1 MSREVDER
9 IVSLQFDNSRF
20 ERNVKTTMSTLDKL
34 KAKLNFNSMKS
45 FENIEAASSKV
56 KFEGFH
62 KAFDLLGNKT
72 AWLETTAVTAM
83 VNIENTALRAG
94 KNMIESLTIKPVKMG
109 FDEYELKMNSVQ
121 TIMSSTGE
129 SIETVN
135 KYLDELNT
143 YSDRTIYSF
152 SDMTTNIGKFT
163 NAGVKLED
171 AVAAMKGISNEAAI
185 SGANA
190 NEASRAMYN
199 LAQSLSMGYVQYID
213 WKSIENANMATVDF
227 KQNLANMAVA
237 MGTVT
242 KVGDDL
248 YQVGDK
254 TYNLQALFKD
264 GMKDMWLTS
273 EVLVEQLK
281 QYADEET
288 ELGRRAYAA
297 AEDIKTFSQMW
308 DTLAES
314 AQSGW
319 AQTWQLIV
327 GDLTEAKTM
336 LKRIAAPLDSLIQNT
351 ANLRN
356 VVIGGAFTNGFDK
369 IKDVVEDAGL
379 STTEFEDKL
388 IRKARVEGVAI
399 DMLINEYGDLKNAIS
414 AGGIPK
420 DVLTSVLDE
429 MTASVANTGATFE
442 NETAKLEAFQKVVD
456 EVWRGDWS
464 NNYDET
470 REREKLLTD
479 AGYDFAAVQELVN
492 KSQNGYR
499 LTLEDLTSEQMRN
512 IGFTEDQVKAVSE
525 LQLAMK
531 NENGE
536 VGQLIEQMSRPNAR
550 FLLLDSIRSVFESL
564 KNVVGGIQDA
574 FTEVFGAK
582 TSNGIWSIINAI
594 HSLLTALEVTKEG
607 SDGIRKA
614 FATMFYI
621 VDMLTMGV
629 TSTIQFFGKVITKVF
644 KGTSKESKSM
654 GNGIYE
660 LVKHM
665 HDLSQSFHPLEQI
678 FKKIEPILQRANNS
692 INKFVQFIIDKK
704 DVAVNFIAGFNKGL
718 EDKVTSV
725 YNVITKIFTGV
736 LDLIC
741 KIFGIHSPSKEM
753 YDIAVYIGEGFINGI
768 KAISGK
774 VLAAIKAL
782 FGAAS
787 PDSVMGSITNSLAG
801 SGMQTKLRNSYSD
814 AAKLLTR
821 EQTKSLKDLEASTK
835 SVNRSKVGD
844 RIDSL
849 RDTMS
854 TIFKKV
860 SDLVKGIDVGSLM
873 ALGIMGSILKTVKSL
888 GKTTE
893 KVISPINTITT
904 NLGKMFGKVTDFITE
919 AGMTMQSARK
929 YLKSKSFE
937 AVAKGM
943 LYIAGSMLIVVVA
956 MKMLNNVS
964 WESIFKG
971 VVILGALAL
980 LVSALSKFSVNAA
993 NAKDALAS
1001 VISSGTLDL
1010 IAGALI
1016 GITICIA
1023 ALMLMFHFDTNAT
1036 LAACG
1041 AVIVILAVMVG
1052 VVGAMGTLAKMTSLK
1067 DMAKVGFLFLAVSTS
1082 LAIIAASLFLL
1093 SLITPERL
1101 AKMAAIML
1109 GCITLMGLIALV
1121 TKDSKT
1127 SIGTG
1132 VMMIGFAASM
1142 LLVALAMKMLG
1153 MVTPEELVKGLA
1165 VIIALGLVFS
1175 VMSLFAKS
1183 YTQFESTAD
1192 KKLFNRKATGGGGL
1206 MFLSFAVAMLV
1217 FAAAIK
1223 LIGQFSEE
1231 EILKGVAVIAALT
1244 VCVSVMLLA
1253 SRAVANQN
1261 KLTTSALF
1269 LAMAVSVGIMAV
1281 IAMILGSINK
1291 EKALQGV
1298 AAIIAICLSF
1308 SVMLLALKGIKGTS
1322 LKVLKTLTACIA
1334 ILAVACLALG
1344 VMKTEHALAAASSLA
1359 IIMGAMSVLFFIV
1372 GKMKV
1377 NGGTIGVLLS
1387 MTMLLAVMAG
1397 AVVVLTKIG
1406 NPAEALKAAGS
1417 LAAIMIGIGAVVIAA
1432 GKFGPKGV
1440 KEVASAIVV
1449 LAGLT
1454 AVTAAL
1460 AYIFYQLK
1468 DIDGDMMLKQSL
1480 AIVAVLGALGL
1491 VAIACGVVGKF
1502 GKAAIKG
1509 VGVIDA
1515 LFGSIVLLA
1524 EGALWTAVKLMKA
1537 LEPDFEI
1544 IGKMFSNLGE
1554 NLKPIAECSSMM
1566 NAESLDAISAFF
1578 GTIAKLA
1585 EISIKDNAGKM
1596 ATNVKEFCEVLP
1608 DIAESMVTFS
1618 TLLAE
1623 GNFNS
1628 EMVNAAAGCGQ
1639 MLARLESSL
1648 PRSGGKIEE
1657 WIGKRQSMAVFNANI
1672 VAFAGAIVAFSQ
1684 VITEGGGVDYEAA
1697 ESAAN
1702 AGLAIAKLES
1712 SLPREG
1718 GTIEEWIGKRQNMDT
1733 YLANMVKFGTAIK
1746 SFATVVCSGE
1756 GIDYETAEN
1765 AANAGLAIAK
1775 LEAALPR
1782 EGGRIDEWIGE
1793 RQNFDS
1799 YCSNLVQFA
1808 VEIKNFAGV
1817 LARGGD
1823 LDYSVAETAANAGLA
1838 IANLEAK
1845 LPRNG
1850 GKIDEWIGKRENMAT
1865 FGLNMQLFG
1874 AAVISFSDAVK
1885 GAEIDEDAV
1894 KTAAKCGELIANLET
1909 GLAKHGG
1916 VVQDIFGDTDLSSFS
1931 TDMSDFGKGI
1941 AGYAE
1946 ATKDMSIDQTAVS
1959 NAVTAAEAIA
1969 GLEGVLETHDGLIQ
1983 NLFGDTDLTKFSTGI
1998 TNFGSAIKSF
2008 NDAVKDTTTEDL
2020 GKMSTSV
2027 TEVNKFSDALDVKKM
2042 EKISDVKTAVFTNM
2056 TDNLVAFGTSIG
2068 TFNETL
2074 KSVNTK
2080 SFDEAITSFVKL
2092 IDATANIKKNTFKGL
2107 GSFGDELG
2115 KISGEG
2121 IDKFVDV
2128 FTNSDMKADK
2138 AMKAFSE
2145 ALTTNANEHKEEWQL
2160 IGNHIMNNI
2169 NQGIKSKSATPVVS
2183 VGKILSDLT
2192 TTLDNRYD
2200 AFYQSGRFLV
2210 NGFAKGID
2218 DNISVATNAAT
2229 SLGKQSLN
2237 ALNVSLDEHS
2247 PSKETYKTGTF
2258 AVLGLVNALNAG
2270 ARNAELAAT
2279 GVGEATKE
2287 GMNNAINNILSS
2299 MDEIDTTPVIAPVLD
2314 LDQVNNGV
2322 ISLNRMLSSTTPEL
2336 NARLNTITK
2345 SMGSQYDR
2353 NDPVVDAINKMSG
2366 PSTVTNNYIDGIT
2379 YDDGSNINNAVET
2392 LINATLVGRRV

>member
-34 KAKLNFNSMKS
+34 KDKLNFNSMKS

-94 KNMIESLTIKPVKMG
+94 KNMVEALTIKPIKMG

-152 SDMTTNIGKFT
+152 SDMTQNIGKFT
-163 NAGVKLED
+163 NAGVKLDD

-237 MGTVT
+237 MGTIT
-242 KVGDDL
+242 QVGDDL

-264 GMKDMWLTS
+264 AMKDMWLTS
-273 EVLVEQLK
+273 DVLIEQLK

-319 AQTWQLIV
+319 AATWQIVV

-388 IRKARVEGVAI
+388 IRKARIEGVAI
-399 DMLINEYGDLKNAIS
+399 DTLIKEYGDLKNAIS

-420 DVLTSVLDE
+420 DVLTSVLDD
-429 MTASVANTGATFE
+429 MTKSVANTGRTFKD
-442 NETAKLEAFQKVVD
+442 ETEKLEHFQKVVD
-456 EVWRGDWS
+456 EVWAGDWS
-464 NNYDET
+464 NNYDEM
-470 REREKLLTD
+470 RERERLLTEAKYD
-479 AGYDFAAVQELVN
+479 AAAVQELVN

-499 LTLEDLTSEQMRN
+499 LTLEDLNSEQMRA

-531 NENGE
+531 SENGE
-536 VGQLIEQMSRPNAR
+536 VAQLIEQMSRPNAR

-574 FTEVFGAK
+574 FVEVFGTK

-594 HSLLTALEVTKEG
+594 HSLVTALEVTKEG

-629 TSTIQFFGKVITKVF
+629 TGTIQFFGKVITKVF
-644 KGTSKESKSM
+644 KGTTKESKSM

-678 FKKIEPILQRANNS
+678 FKKIEPMLQRANNA
-692 INKFVQFIIDKK
+692 INKFVRAIIDKK
-704 DVAVNFIAGFNKGL
+704 NIAVNFIAGFNKGL
-718 EDKVTSV
+718 EDKATSI
-725 YNVITKIFTGV
+725 YNVITKVFSTV
-736 LDLIC
+736 LDIVC
-741 KIFGIHSPSKEM
+741 SIFGIHSPSKEM
-753 YDIAVYIGEGFINGI
+753 YDIAIYIGEGFINGI
-768 KAISGK
+768 KAIKDK
-774 VLAAIKAL
+774 VINAIKTL

-787 PDSVMGSITNSLAG
+787 ADSVMGTITSSLNNDKTATQIKMHYADAGKLISKSQAKSIEELNQYVS
-801 SGMQTKLRNSYSD
+801 
-814 AAKLLTR
+814 
-821 EQTKSLKDLEASTK
+821 
-835 SVNRSKVGD
+835 SVNRSNTKDNIESLGD
-844 RIDSL
+844 K
-849 RDTMS
+849 MKE
-854 TIFKKV
+854 IFDKFK
-860 SDLVKGIDVGSLM
+860 DLVKEIDLGSLM
-873 ALGIMGSILKTVKSL
+873 ALGIMGGILKTVKEL
-888 GKTTE
+888 GKTTD
-893 KVISPINTITT
+893 KVISPVNTITK
-904 NLGKMFGKVTDFITE
+904 NLGKMFGKVTDFIAE
-919 AGMTMQSARK
+919 AGMTMESARK

-937 AVAKGM
+937 AVAKGL
-943 LYIAGSMLIVVVA
+943 LYIAASMLIVVVA
-956 MKMLNNVS
+956 MKMLNKVS
-964 WESIFKG
+964 WESIAKG
-971 VVILGALAL
+971 VVILGALAI
-980 LVSALSKFSVNAA
+980 LVTALTKFSVNAA
-993 NAKDALAS
+993 NAKDALAA

-1010 IAGALI
+1010 IAAALI
-1016 GITICIA
+1016 AITICIA

-1041 AVIVILAVMVG
+1041 AIIVILAVMVG
-1052 VVGAMGTLAKMTSLK
+1052 VVAAMGALAKTSSLK
-1067 DMAKVGFLFLAVSTS
+1067 DMAKVGFLFIAISTS

-1101 AKMAAIML
+1101 AKMGAIML
-1109 GCITLMGLIALV
+1109 GCVALMGLIALV
-1121 TKDSKT
+1121 TKNSKT

-1153 MVTPEELVKGLA
+1153 TVTPEELVKGLA
-1165 VIIALGLVFS
+1165 VILVLGVVFS
-1175 VMSLFAKS
+1175 VMSIFARSFTK
-1183 YTQFESTAD
+1183 FEDSGN
-1192 KKLFNRKATGGGGL
+1192 KKLFKRNATGGGGT
-1206 MFLSFAVAMLV
+1206 MFMAFALSMLI

-1223 LIGQFSEE
+1223 MIGQFSED
-1231 EILKGVAVIAALT
+1231 EILKGVAVIAAIT
-1244 VCVSVMLLA
+1244 VCMSVMLLA
-1253 SRAVANQN
+1253 AKAVGKQN
-1261 KLTTSALF
+1261 KLSTAALF
-1269 LAMAVSVGIMAV
+1269 VAMAISVGIMAG

-1298 AAIIAICLSF
+1298 AAIVAICLSF
-1308 SVMLLALKGIKGTS
+1308 SVMLLALKGIKATS

-1334 ILAVACLALG
+1334 ILAIACLALG
-1344 VMKTEHALAAASSLA
+1344 VMKTDHALAAASSLA
-1359 IIMGAMSVLFFIV
+1359 IIMGAMSVLFFVV

-1377 NGGTIGVLLS
+1377 NAGTVGTLIAMTVLL
-1387 MTMLLAVMAG
+1387 AAMAG

-1406 NPAEALKAAGS
+1406 NPSEAIKAATS
-1417 LAAIMIGIGAVVIAA
+1417 LATIMLGIGAVVLAA
-1432 GKFGPKGV
+1432 GKFGPKGI
-1440 KEVASAIVV
+1440 KEVASAIIV
-1449 LAGLT
+1449 LAGVT
-1454 AVTAAL
+1454 AVVAAL
-1460 AYIFYQLK
+1460 AYIFYQLR
-1468 DIDGDMMLKQSL
+1468 DVDGDTMLKQSL
-1480 AIVAVLGALGL
+1480 GIVAVLGALAL

-1502 GKAAIKG
+1502 GSAAIKG

-1515 LFGSIVLLA
+1515 LFASIIVLA
-1524 EGALWTAVKLMKA
+1524 EGALWTAVKLLKV

-1544 IGKMFSNLGE
+1544 IGGMFSNLGE
-1554 NLKPIAECSSMM
+1554 NLKPIAESSSMM
-1566 NAESLDAISAFF
+1566 NAESLNAITAFF
-1578 GTIAKLA
+1578 STIAKLA

-1596 ATNVKEFCEVLP
+1596 ARNVEEFCEVLP
-1608 DIAESMVTFS
+1608 EIAESMVTFS
-1618 TLLAE
+1618 TLLSE

-1639 MLARLESSL
+1639 MLARLENSL

-1657 WIGKRQSMAVFNANI
+1657 WIGKRQSMHTFTENI
-1672 VAFAGAIVAFSQ
+1672 ASFAEAIVAFSQ
-1684 VITEGGGVDYEAA
+1684 VITSGGGVDYEAA

-1702 AGLAIAKLES
+1702 AGLAIAKLEKA
-1712 SLPREG
+1712 LPREG

-1733 YLANMVKFGTAIK
+1733 YLANMVKFGMAIK
-1746 SFATVVCSGE
+1746 GFAEVVCSGE

-1775 LEAALPR
+1775 LEGALPR
-1782 EGGRIDEWIGE
+1782 EGGKIDEWIGE
-1793 RQNFDS
+1793 RQNFDE
-1799 YCSNLVQFA
+1799 YCFNLVRFA
-1808 VEIKNFAGV
+1808 VHIKNFASV
-1817 LARGGD
+1817 LAAGGD

-1838 IANLEAK
+1838 IASLESK

-1850 GKIDEWIGKRENMAT
+1850 GKIDEWIGKRENMAA
-1865 FGLNMQLFG
+1865 FGLNMQLFAG
-1874 AAVISFSDAVK
+1874 AIIAFSDTVK

-1931 TDMSDFGKGI
+1931 SDMTDFGKGI

-1946 ATKDMSIDQTAVS
+1946 ATKNMSIDQSAVS

-1969 GLEGVLETHDGLIQ
+1969 GLEGVLESHDGLIQ
-1983 NLFGDTDLTKFSTGI
+1983 NLFGDTDLSKFSTGI
-1998 TNFGSAIKSF
+1998 SNFGTAIKSF
-2008 NDAVKDTTTEDL
+2008 NDAVKGTSTDDL

-2027 TEVNKFSDALDVKKM
+2027 NEVNKFSDALDVKKM
-2042 EKISDVKTAVFTNM
+2042 EKISDVKTKVFTNM
-2056 TDNLVAFGTSIG
+2056 TDNLVAFGTSIA

-2074 KSVNTK
+2074 KSVNTANLDT
-2080 SFDEAITSFVKL
+2080 SIASFVKL

-2107 GSFGDELG
+2107 SSFGDELG
-2115 KISGEG
+2115 KISSEG
-2121 IDKFVDV
+2121 IDKFVEV
-2128 FTNSDMKADK
+2128 FTNSDTKADK
-2138 AMKAFSE
+2138 AMTAFSDT
-2145 ALTTNANEHKEEWQL
+2145 LTANANEHKEEWQL
-2160 IGNHIMNNI
+2160 IGNHIMTNI
-2169 NQGIKSKSATPVVS
+2169 NQGINSKSATPVAS
-2183 VGKILSDLT
+2183 VGEILTSIT
-2192 TTLDNRYD
+2192 TALDNRYD
-2200 AFYQSGRFLV
+2200 EFYQSGRYLV

-2218 DNISVATNAAT
+2218 DNISVAANAAT

-2247 PSKETYKTGTF
+2247 PSKETYKTGRY

-2270 ARNAELAAT
+2270 ARSAELAAT
-2279 GVGEATKE
+2279 GVGEATKD

-2299 MDEIDTTPVIAPVLD
+2299 MDEIDTTPVISPVLD

-2353 NDPVVDAINKMSG
+2353 NDPIVDAINKMSG

-2379 YDDGSNINNAVET
+2379 YDDGSNINSAVET